1 MELPGEDHMP
11 WVGDQDRLLDEVQ
24 EFLTGTSRA
33 AIADRVLTTVLV
45 TDIVGSTERATQL
58 GDRAWSALVDEHHA
72 LVRGELTRFRGREID
87 TAGDG
92 FLATFDG
99 PARAVRCACAIVDA
113 VRGLGIE
120 VRAGVH
126 TGEVELIGDRVR
138 GIAVHIAA
146 RVAALAG
153 PSDVLVS
160 STVTGLVAG
169 SGLQFEDR
177 GEHSLKGVQGAWRMF
192 LVQR

>member
-1 MELPGEDHMP
+1 LPGEDHIP
-11 WVGDQDRLLDEVQ
+11 WAGDQDRLLDEVQ
-24 EFLTGTSRA
+24 EFLTGTPRA
-33 AIADRVLTTVLV
+33 AVADRVLTTVLV

-72 LVRGELTRFRGREID
+72 LVRGELTKFRGREID

-99 PARAVRCACAIVDA
+99 PARAVRCACAVVDS
-113 VRGLGIE
+113 VRGLGLE

-138 GIAVHIAA
+138 GIAVHTAA

-153 PSDVLVS
+153 PGEVLVS

-169 SGLQFEDR
+169 SGLQFKDR
-177 GEHSLKGVQGAWRMF
+177 GEHPLKGVPGVWRIY
-192 LVQR
+192 LVER

>member
-1 MELPGEDHMP
+1 MELPGEDHIP

-24 EFLTGTSRA
+24 EFLTGTPRA
-33 AIADRVLTTVLV
+33 AVADRILTTVLV
-45 TDIVGSTERATQL
+45 TDIVGSTERASQL

-72 LVRGELTRFRGREID
+72 LVRAELTKYRGREID

-92 FLATFDG
+92 FLAIFDG
-99 PARAVRCACAIVDA
+99 PARAVRCASAIIDA
-113 VRGLGIE
+113 LRGLGIE

-126 TGEVELIGDRVR
+126 TGECELVGDAVR
-138 GIAVHIAA
+138 GIAVNTAA

-153 PSDVLVS
+153 PGEVLVS

-169 SGLQFEDR
+169 SGLRFTDR
-177 GEHSLKGVQGAWRMF
+177 GEHRLKGVEGAWRIY

>member
-1 MELPGEDHMP
+1 VELPGDDHLP
-11 WVGDQDRLLDEVQ
+11 WVGDQDRLLDEVE
-24 EFLTGTSRA
+24 EFLTGAPRV

-58 GDRAWSALVDEHHA
+58 GDRAWSALVEDHNA
-72 LVRGELTRFRGREID
+72 LVRAQLARFRGREID

-113 VRGLGIE
+113 VRGLGLE

-126 TGEVELIGDRVR
+126 TGECELVGDKVR
-138 GIAVHIAA
+138 GVAVHTGA

-153 PSDVLVS
+153 PGEVLVS
-160 STVTGLVAG
+160 SIVTGLVAG
-169 SGLQFEDR
+169 SGLRFEDR
-177 GEHSLKGVQGAWRMF
+177 GEHALKGLPGTWRTHAV
-192 LVQR
+192 LR